1 MPPRET
7 YQKNAWDG
15 GLQAWDMLMEIK
27 YCGSST
33 VTNNKQTLL
42 RPDSVPYNG
51 ACKCFARE
59 IEVIMRVRVRLCGN
73 ACVSRRMRVSWQL
86 CKWFKC
92 YGGKNFKQKICKLY
106 LKSFRTTSACKY
118 NLPYKAL
125 PPSRNLRWAKNPVNC
140 WYGAMGFT
148 LLGEVAGVGLRC
160 RWVDRKFHLF
170 GTALGFYMLINRSRG
185 LCSYHEEHI
194 IFVAQQVN
202 HGV

>member
-1 MPPRET
+1 MYLLCALFGENYIQFEQMQSCQPHDMQPREI

-125 PPSRNLRWAKNPVNC
+125 PPSRNHCKRNWERLSSP
-140 WYGAMGFT
+140 
-148 LLGEVAGVGLRC
+148 
-160 RWVDRKFHLF
+160 
-170 GTALGFYMLINRSRG
+170 RS
-185 LCSYHEEHI
+185 CCITSYS
-194 IFVAQQVN
+194 
-202 HGV
+202 